1 MASPIALRRKIR
13 STKSTKQITKAMQ
26 MVAASKMRRA
36 QDAVFKSRPFYNEAM
51 QLLAELRSDTLELN
65 HPLLVSRPVKKS
77 VLVVI
82 ASDRGLCGAYNAL
95 VLRKAMEVLEANPT
109 ISYEIITVGRRA
121 EEFFKRNGKTLFAV
135 FNDFPEHPT
144 LEHLQP
150 ILSLT
155 IDRYSN
161 SEIDQVQ
168 MVYTDFVNT
177 LKQNQILKMVL
188 PIELPPKKVSDHFLF
203 EPSQSEVVG
212 QVVPFLIQ
220 NQFYQALYNGL
231 ASEHSQRM
239 MAMQNATDNAA
250 EIIDHLNLLYNRIR
264 QAKITQ
270 EIAEISAGAA
280 AI

>member
-1 MASPIALRRKIR
+1 
-13 STKSTKQITKAMQ
+13 
-26 MVAASKMRRA
+26 
-36 QDAVFKSRPFYNEAM
+36 
-51 QLLAELRSDTLELN
+51 
-65 HPLLVSRPVKKS
+65 
-77 VLVVI
+77 
-82 ASDRGLCGAYNAL
+82 
-95 VLRKAMEVLEANPT
+95 
-109 ISYEIITVGRRA
+109 
-121 EEFFKRNGKTLFAV
+121 
-135 FNDFPEHPT
+135 

-155 IDRYSN
+155 IDRYSKA
-161 SEIDQVQ
+161 EIDQVQ

-239 MAMQNATDNAA
+239 MAMQNATDNAG